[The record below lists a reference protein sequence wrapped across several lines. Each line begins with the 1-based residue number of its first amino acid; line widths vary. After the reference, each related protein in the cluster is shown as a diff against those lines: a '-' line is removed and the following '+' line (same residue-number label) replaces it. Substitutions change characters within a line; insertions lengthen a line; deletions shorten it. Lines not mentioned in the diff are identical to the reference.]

1 MAAECLSLLEAAETC
16 YLLKSILVETLKCK
30 QSEITIECYID
41 NKSLKEAIYSTKS
54 HTDKRLKIDL
64 AVIWI
69 AAENQLADCLTKS
82 GSSTANLLNALN
94 TGDIEIRA

>member
-1 MAAECLSLLEAAETC
+1 MVLH
-16 YLLKSILVETLKCK
+16 
-30 QSEITIECYID
+30 QEIG
-41 NKSLKEAIYSTKS
+41 
-54 HTDKRLKIDL
+54 